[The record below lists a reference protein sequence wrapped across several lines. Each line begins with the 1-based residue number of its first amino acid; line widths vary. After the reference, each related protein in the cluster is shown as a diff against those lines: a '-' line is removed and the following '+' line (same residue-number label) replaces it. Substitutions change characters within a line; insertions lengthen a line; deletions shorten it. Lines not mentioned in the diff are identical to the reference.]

1 MYHCSG
7 SNYLTIRSSDTGEPL
22 SIADLERG
30 RGVANTLTSEIV
42 VFGNG
47 SVDISLLHQGWP
59 RPFADVKFSTIVG
72 FTTIL
77 QDIIF
82 VSETSSRQYFK
93 LFNVSIST
101 ETIKHIYTLPKGDK
115 SFMRFEDISVYK
127 GPVYFLLTSIS
138 LYRITP
144 DGESRVLSENL
155 ALGQHL
161 IAVSQTEVFL
171 TRKSIQDDDRAGK
184 LLYIN
189 SESNHEGTVEV
200 CHSRHNLPG
209 VFQGCGIT
217 DPRFLVPVN
226 SKQLIIVDENLQF
239 KLLTFEFVGKYHAV
253 HARLCIY

>member
-1 MYHCSG
+1 M
-7 SNYLTIRSSDTGEPL
+7 
-22 SIADLERG
+22 
-30 RGVANTLTSEIV
+30 
-42 VFGNG
+42 
-47 SVDISLLHQGWP
+47 
-59 RPFADVKFSTIVG
+59 
-72 FTTIL
+72 
-77 QDIIF
+77 
-82 VSETSSRQYFK
+82 
-93 LFNVSIST
+93 
-101 ETIKHIYTLPKGDK
+101 
-115 SFMRFEDISVYK
+115 
-127 GPVYFLLTSIS
+127 
-138 LYRITP
+138 
-144 DGESRVLSENL
+144 LSENL

-171 TRKSIQDDDRAGK
+171 TRKSIQDDDMAGK

-253 HARLCIY
+253 HARLRIY